1 MPSKS
6 PAGPLADIKH
16 NIELARSFIGD
27 LSLEEFR
34 ADQRTAYAVLRS
46 LEIITE
52 ASRRLPADLK
62 ARHPDIPWIE
72 MARAGNFY
80 RHYYERVIDQFI
92 WDTVKH
98 SLGPLLAIVEQEL
111 GRLSEGR

>member
-6 PAGPLADIKH
+6 PFAPLSDIKH
-16 NIELARSFIGD
+16 NIELARSFVSG
-27 LSLEEFR
+27 LSFDEFQ
-34 ADQRTAYAVLRS
+34 ADQRTQYAVVRS

-62 ARHPDIPWIE
+62 ARHAHIPWLE

-80 RHYYERVIDQFI
+80 RHYYERVVDEFI
-92 WDTVKH
+92 WDTVQQ
-98 SLGPLLAIVEQEL
+98 SLGPLLAVVEQEL
-111 GRLSEGR
+111 GKLSGP